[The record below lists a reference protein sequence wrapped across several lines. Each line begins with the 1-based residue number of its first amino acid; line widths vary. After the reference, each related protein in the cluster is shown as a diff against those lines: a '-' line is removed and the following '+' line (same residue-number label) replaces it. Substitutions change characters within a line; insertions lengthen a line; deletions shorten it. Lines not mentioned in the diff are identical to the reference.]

1 MKTQISFKSTDGS
14 DGVALVDG
22 AISDLVHAKRELAH
36 AKGLPVVETNDGQS
50 EDIDARL
57 RHGGVDPNSVKF
69 LHVSE

>member
-22 AISDLVHAKRELAH
+22 AISDLTHAKRELAH
-36 AKGLPVVETNDGQS
+36 AKGLPVMDTKDGQS

-57 RHGGVDPNSVKF
+57 RNGGVDPNSVEF
-69 LHVSE
+69 LHISE